1 MTSPSAQEPAPDPSA
16 GIDSLER
23 FLAAENERAQ
33 ARKRLD
39 AGDRLTESER
49 VRGGLASQEATHEER
64 ERVRRRCIKV
74 ALLLGSFSAALTLY
88 LILWIVQ

>member
-1 MTSPSAQEPAPDPSA
+1 MTSPSAQEPAPDPAA

-39 AGDRLTESER
+39 ASDLTESER
-49 VRGGLASQEATHEER
+49 VRARLAQQKATHEER

-74 ALLLGSFSAALTLY
+74 ALLLGSFSAALTLC